1 MEVPTTKNENKESF
15 YSAMVWIISGVGL
28 ITYGTMGVL
37 SATIPG
43 VEELVAYLSTASG
56 THIYIAA
63 FVSILIEGTYLVGN
77 FFPGTTLIVILT
89 ILSQVS
95 GVSVFIGTILCVL
108 LGWYTAGAIN
118 IYLAKTYYK
127 KMISPVGSESSL
139 VHDRLFTTWFPA
151 FRANYEVA
159 QITEGGSARGVFFSS
174 LRVKTLVVGVATIGA
189 LLVPYVLDIHSIS
202 NEEGFLT
209 IAAVATISIAVGSF
223 KLFMIY
229 RHA

>member
-1 MEVPTTKNENKESF
+1 MEGNIGKVSNKESF
-15 YSAMVWIISGVGL
+15 YSAMTWIVSGVGL
-28 ITYGTMGVL
+28 ITYGTMGIL

-56 THIYIAA
+56 THLYIAA

-95 GVSVFIGTILCVL
+95 GLGVFIVTIMCVL
-108 LGWYTAGAIN
+108 LGWYSAGIIN

-127 KMISPVGSESSL
+127 KMISSVRSESVS

-159 QITEGGSARGVFFSS
+159 QITEGGNVRKVFLSS
-174 LRVKTLVVGVATIGA
+174 LRVKTMVVAVATVGA
-189 LLVPYVLDIHSIS
+189 LLVPYVIDIHTIS

-209 IAAVATISIAVGSF
+209 IALVATISIAVGSV
-223 KLFMIY
+223 KLFKIY
-229 RHA
+229 RPW